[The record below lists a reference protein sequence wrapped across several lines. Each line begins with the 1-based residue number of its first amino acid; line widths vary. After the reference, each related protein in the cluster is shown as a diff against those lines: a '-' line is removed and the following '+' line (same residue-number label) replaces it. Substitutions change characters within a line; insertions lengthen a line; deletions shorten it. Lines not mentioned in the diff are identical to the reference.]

1 MSTGWRV
8 VPVFQVQSGDTFEF
22 AQVASYEGQA
32 TRQGLPGDEDVLGAH
47 GSAAGGQQGVN
58 LPCVEMV

>member
-8 VPVFQVQSGDTFEF
+8 VPVFQVKSGDTFEF

-47 GSAAGGQQGVN
+47 GSAAGGQ
-58 LPCVEMV
+58 